1 MLVLLVLLLR
11 PAYTM
16 QDLQHSRYGHDPQ
29 RRLEHLAASCAQD
42 LACKTVPTR
51 CKTSKY

>member
-1 MLVLLVLLLR
+1 MAALR

-16 QDLQHSRYGHDPQ
+16 QYLQHSRYGHDPQ
-29 RRLEHLAASCAQD
+29 RRLEHLAASCVQD

-51 CKTSKY
+51 CKTSK